1 MKNNNFSR
9 NKSEVGQSLTEFALI
24 LVFLVALLAGV
35 FDVGRAIFAYI
46 IIRDAA
52 QEGAV
57 YGSIAP
63 KSDLAGFKTAVA
75 DRVELAFLDPA
86 DPSTT
91 PIDLTKM
98 SVQVDVLGIACAAPG
113 NSVRVQV
120 DYSIPISM
128 PFLGAIIGQQNI
140 VLSAQ
145 AEDSILAP
153 ICP

>member
-1 MKNNNFSR
+1 MNTNKNYRF
-9 NKSEVGQSLTEFALI
+9 KSEKGQSLTEFALV

-35 FDVGRAIFAYI
+35 FDLGRAFFAYI

-63 KSDLAGFKTAVA
+63 KSDLAGFKNAVA
-75 DRVELAFLDPA
+75 ARVENAFLDP
-86 DPSTT
+86 DDTTKT
-91 PIDLTKM
+91 PIDLTSM
-98 SVQVDVLGIACAAPG
+98 SVQVDVLGSACAAPG

-120 DYSIPISM
+120 NYSYPIAM
-128 PFLGAIIGQQNI
+128 PFLGAMIGKQNI
-140 VLSAQ
+140 TLSAQ
-145 AEDSILAP
+145 AEDSILSP